1 MVEEKEEQEVEEEEE
16 GRGRSIPSPFS
27 GSAGWRGGGRG
38 RRFWWRHMGGRRKRE
53 ILSQSIDWESVADGG
68 GGGMEKGVMGERE
81 RCGG

>member
-1 MVEEKEEQEVEEEEE
+1 
-16 GRGRSIPSPFS
+16 
-27 GSAGWRGGGRG
+27 
-38 RRFWWRHMGGRRKRE
+38 MGGRRKRE